1 MEAPR
6 LTLERAKRLRREM
19 TLPEILLW
27 KELRPSARPRAR
39 FRRQHPFGPYIL
51 DFFSVSAS
59 LCVEIDGYSHDV
71 GDGPAHDARRD
82 RWLKAQG
89 VRTLRLQA
97 RDVLAD
103 VDGAVATIMAALT
116 ER

>member
-1 MEAPR
+1 MPEA
-6 LTLERAKRLRREM
+6 
-19 TLPEILLW
+19 LLW
-27 KELRPSARPRAR
+27 KALKPSVCPRGR
-39 FRRQHPFGPYIL
+39 FRRQHPLGPYIL

-82 RWLKAQG
+82 QWLAEQG

-97 RDVLAD
+97 KDVLAD
-103 VDGAVATIMAALT
+103 LEGSVATIMAALKM
-116 ER
+116 R